1 MNRYYALINNNVV
14 TKVEVLSEEQVQEAA
29 RTNSLVI
36 DIEDILPRPDVNWV
50 LEGNT
55 LVPNNT
61 NISVEAAELYQQTT
75 QRLFGV
81 KLLPT
86 AVDKVGARNLK
97 LDREGTPVDIVALS
111 GQMTSIKLLL
121 EGGALKTARMVCL
134 SIKPMF
140 PNHSDILQET
150 ADEITNFLINQGWN

>member
-1 MNRYYALINNNVV
+1 MNRYYALINNNIV
-14 TKVEVLSEEQVQEAA
+14 TKVEVLSEEQAQEASKN
-29 RTNSLVI
+29 NSLVI
-36 DIEDILPRPDVNWV
+36 DIEDMVPRPDVNWI
-50 LEGNT
+50 LQGNI
-55 LVPNNT
+55 LVNT
-61 NISVEAAELYQQTT
+61 NVNMSIEAAELHQQTT

-134 SIKPMF
+134 GIKPMF
-140 PNHSDILQET
+140 PNHSDILQEV
-150 ADEITNFLINQGWN
+150 ADEITNFLISQGWN